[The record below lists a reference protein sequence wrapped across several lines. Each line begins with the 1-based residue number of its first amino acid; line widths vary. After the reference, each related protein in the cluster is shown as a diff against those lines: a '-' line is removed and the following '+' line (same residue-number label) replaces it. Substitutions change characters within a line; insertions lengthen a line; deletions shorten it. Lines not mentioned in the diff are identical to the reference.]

1 MDKFQR
7 LFGSNSTQ
15 ALRNALCTF
24 LCLNGFLRPVLLRP
38 DYLQLHEMDK
48 LRDLEVHGK
57 RSGGRDGYEKKL
69 QSEAKW
75 LHDCTNVCG
84 MRVFQMNHAVV
95 WPSNPVLHEQQMP
108 HQNKRG
114 LHRMW
119 WNIVRRFWPPFI
131 YSRWCFGLDHFLQGA
146 QMPSKST
153 SWFFRI
159 CVLCCIMS
167 CKLHRNHPNT

>member
-24 LCLNGFLRPVLLRP
+24 LCLNSFLRPVLLRP
-38 DYLQLHEMDK
+38 DYFQLHEMDK

-57 RSGGRDGYEKKL
+57 QSGGRDGYEKKL

-95 WPSNPVLHEQQMP
+95 WPSHPVLHELQMP

-119 WNIVRRFWPPFI
+119 WNIERRFWPPFI
-131 YSRWCFGLDHFLQGA
+131 SSRWLMFRLRSFFARSTNAFKEHQLVLQ
-146 QMPSKST
+146 
-153 SWFFRI
+153 
-159 CVLCCIMS
+159 
-167 CKLHRNHPNT
+167 KLRPLLYNVV